1 MYKLIYGVAK
11 RKNNRLLSMDD
22 RPTEFCLDAI
32 VLGDEWIVERLFDED
47 GSHLTVCHRPIL
59 AVLWIFMTSV

>member
-11 RKNNRLLSMDD
+11 RKDNRLLSMDD

-32 VLGDEWIVERLFDED
+32 VLGDEWIVERLFDEN
-47 GSHLTVCHRPIL
+47 GSHLTVCH
-59 AVLWIFMTSV
+59 